1 MSDDPRT
8 PAEIEQDHA
17 EEDVADEIYR
27 ERHRDEPTDDAS
39 ARHCEIK
46 IDGLPDQLPA
56 GEYRVTFSGMEYRA
70 GARPVIRFRYVGG
83 TFELSRWPDPA
94 PNEVYRTKTGKII
107 TEAMID
113 GWVAEAERGYDI
125 PDLYQVSTT
134 EVLNV
139 SKLAVVISELLRR
152 NALTRNGIGY
162 PHDVSSD
169 PEYIESWLRA

>member
-27 ERHRDEPTDDAS
+27 DDAT
-39 ARHCEIK
+39 ARHCEIR

-56 GEYRVTFSGMEYRA
+56 GRYAVTFSGMEYQPA
-70 GARPVIRFRYVGG
+70 GRPVIRFRYEGVLNDDATVKAG
-83 TFELSRWPDPA
+83 

-134 EVLNV
+134 EVVNV
-139 SKLAVVISELLRR
+139 SKLARVIAALLAR
-152 NALTRNGIGY
+152 GVIGESDLGA
-162 PHDVSSD
+162 PVPVSMD
-169 PEYIESWLRA
+169 PKRAAADIEGWLRA